1 MCQLIFL
8 QNSLH
13 SVNYQYAAWHIFVVL
28 LLYLHL
34 EMLVTTGD
42 DDYNNEDVDDDYNN
56 DDVDDVEDGDHYFD
70 DDN

>member
-1 MCQLIFL
+1 M
-8 QNSLH
+8 H

-28 LLYLHL
+28 LLYLPL
-34 EMLVTTGD
+34 EMLVTTDADDYNNDDVD
-42 DDYNNEDVDDDYNN
+42 DDYNNDDVDDDYNN